1 MQTDTTYQSYL
12 SAMQNAQVPQDMKTS
27 NKTSVQ
33 KFEAFLAQLG
43 TATDQTQTASTTQSE
58 AISNDLS
65 KLLQDLHDKG
75 AAQFLA
81 DLNQEKIDKEV
92 EKYKQKLIGEMGDSP
107 EAMQKIDKL
116 VEEYRKQLMEAL
128 KDKMEAEQ
136 KAKNERNPTPF
147 EILLQA

>member
-58 AISNDLS
+58 AISSDLS